1 MQEFYQSDDWKE
13 ILEKLANIRQ
23 QDDYSAANVEY
34 IRKQLQSSDDRVRAG
49 AALAAGGC
57 VWEPYVLDILLDLS
71 ENDGLE
77 AIRKASIQSLGEVI
91 YEGVMRNFEDLSGS
105 DTDLDYYEEWDELQD
120 ETLQDDYRRVKNML
134 LSFLQNEFEDQGVRE
149 TSLIAISD
157 LGFLESVREAIQDF
171 IESEDTSSN
180 VAALQAM
187 GKYPQFWIDQLAANL
202 KTTYPKPIIM
212 AAISS
217 SYSSDSAVLAGK
229 IEEFLESDDPE
240 ILSYTLLTLANIN
253 KTENLGPILQQYSLS
268 ENEKVRS
275 SARDALKNFSN
286 KNFTEFMERELGF
299 EEYVCFNV
307 LSDLNYCFTLFSK

>member
-299 EEYVCFNV
+299 EE
-307 LSDLNYCFTLFSK
+307 

>member
-13 ILEKLANIRQ
+13 ILGRLANIRQ

-34 IRKQLQSSDDRVRAG
+34 IRNQLQSQDERVRAG

-57 VWEPYVLDILLDLS
+57 VWEPYILDILLDLS

-120 ETLQDDYRRVKNML
+120 ETLQDDYRRVKNIL

-149 TSLIAISD
+149 ASLIAISD

-171 IESEDTSSN
+171 IESENTSAN

-202 KTTYPKPIIM
+202 KTTHAKPVIM

-229 IEEFLESDDPE
+229 IEEFLGSDDAE

-253 KTENLGPILQQYSLS
+253 KTENLGAILQQYSLS

-275 SARDALKNFSN
+275 AARDALKNFSN

-299 EEYVCFNV
+299 EE
-307 LSDLNYCFTLFSK
+307 